1 MKGKLEATV
10 KAYIDLYNATAKRAQ
25 EAAETEKAKQ
35 AAWNRLFDTTK
46 GECLNL
52 KARADIR
59 KENSELLNEI
69 NAANTEKNIFSRMQK
84 VICTSA
90 ERAAAEIVL
99 DEMNANPEKWSKFP
113 IHYKKFK
120 ELVNETFGKDVRIYR
135 GNYNIQLGF
144 DYLSPLKN
152 IVLFYEAPERITPE
166 AIENARKG
174 RPGFYQPEEI
184 EPKTREAAKER
195 AAYIEKYEAMKK
207 ELDAIREKY
216 TSDLQDIFPP
226 VESLETL
233 NYRI

>member
-25 EAAETEKAKQ
+25 EATETEKAKQ
-35 AAWNRLFDTTK
+35 AAWNNLFDATN

-59 KENSELLNEI
+59 RKNSDLLNEI
-69 NAANTEKNIFSRMQK
+69 NAANAEKNIFSRMQK

-99 DEMNANPEKWSKFP
+99 EEMNANPEKWGKFP

-120 ELVNETFGKDVRIYR
+120 ELVAETFGEDVHIYR
-135 GNYNIQLGF
+135 GGYGTHLGF

-152 IVLFYEAPERITPE
+152 IVLFYETAERITPE
-166 AIENARKG
+166 VIENARKG
-174 RPGFYQPEEI
+174 RPGFYKPEEI
-184 EPKTREAAKER
+184 EPKVREAAKER

-216 TSDLQDIFPP
+216 TSDLQDVFPL
-226 VESLETL
+226 VANLETL
-233 NYRI
+233 NYRL